1 MSKPARVLD
10 AHHRGELGCRD
21 FTGIAADSVA
31 LCDDQV
37 DTGGGVPQQRDG
49 FRPRHGLLVSLVRAF
64 VMRGAVP

>member
-1 MSKPARVLD
+1 MSEQACVID
-10 AHHRGELGCRD
+10 AHHRGDLGCRE
-21 FTGIAADSVA
+21 FPGIAADSVA

-64 VMRGAVP
+64 VKRGAVP